1 MTGKADN
8 KKSAE
13 REMPLKERIRTLPE
27 SPGVYV
33 FRNRQEK
40 VIYVGKAVNLRSRVR
55 SYFAKTSDGRA
66 FFELLRRDIAD
77 VSHVVTDTEKEA
89 LILECNLI
97 KQFKPRYN
105 VLLTDD
111 ASYICLRIDLN
122 EEYPRVQLPS
132 GRERALVSKAQRDG
146 GSERNVLWFGPYA
159 SAGKARSTLREL
171 NRIFPLRKCSNTQFG
186 RRRRP
191 CIQHQMG
198 RCLGPCSGHVEQAE
212 YNDVLEEAIMVL
224 NGRYEKVKL
233 LLTERMERE
242 SKLMH
247 FERAAEMRDRLRAI
261 EATFEKQRMNVVGGV
276 DRDIFGV
283 YRDAKSIAIGV
294 LFVRDGKLGELNS
307 YHFDQQ
313 HFTPAEV
320 FESFVEQF
328 YIRQQRF
335 IPQEVLVPFD
345 IGSADALAEMLTE
358 KRGRVAR
365 SSEAWTW
372 AQHGQRKTVDRG
384 TRAGGREGLRK
395 VRVIHP
401 RRGEK
406 LRLVELAARN
416 AEAAFKS
423 RVSDAALVED
433 LLQSLKEKLGLRRPP
448 KCIECFDISNFQGHL
463 AVGSMV
469 SFRDGKPDKSHY
481 RKFKI
486 RTITQSD
493 DFAMMREVIRR
504 RYDPAKDESRP
515 DLTIVDGGKGQ
526 LSAAATVFAE
536 LGIDDVD
543 LVGLAKSKR
552 KPARRGRGAAGE
564 TPERVFLPG
573 RSDPVV
579 LPQDSQEMYYLV
591 RIRDEAHRFAI
602 SYHRLLRKKRQGYHP
617 LDGIPGVGDVKKK
630 RLLEE
635 FGDYGNIRD
644 ASVEELQR
652 VKGITAKDARAI
664 HRHLSDLNHR

>member
-1 MTGKADN
+1 MTGNADE
-8 KKSAE
+8 KKSAK

-55 SYFAKTSDGRA
+55 SYFAKASDGRA

-111 ASYICLRIDLN
+111 ASYICMRIDLN

-146 GSERNVLWFGPYA
+146 SSERNVLWFGPYA

-171 NRIFPLRKCSNTQFG
+171 NRIFPLRKCSNTQFS

-198 RCLGPCSGHVEQAE
+198 RCLGPCSGHVEKAE

-224 NGRYEKVKL
+224 NGRYEKVKH
-233 LLTERMERE
+233 LLTERMKRE

-247 FERAAEMRDRLRAI
+247 FERAAEMRDRLMAI
-261 EATFEKQRMNVVGGV
+261 EATFEKQKMNVVGGV

-358 KRGRVAR
+358 KRGR
-365 SSEAWTW
+365 
-372 AQHGQRKTVDRG
+372 
-384 TRAGGREGLRK
+384 K
-395 VRVIHP
+395 VQVIHP

-416 AEAAFKS
+416 AEAAFRS

-433 LLQSLKEKLGLRRPP
+433 LLESLKEKLGLRRLPRR
-448 KCIECFDISNFQGHL
+448 IECFDISNFQGHL

-493 DFAMMREVIRR
+493 DFAMMREVLRR
-504 RYDPAKDESRP
+504 RYDPAKDEPRP
-515 DLTIVDGGKGQ
+515 DLTVVDGGKGQ
-526 LSAAATVFAE
+526 LSAAVKVFAE

-552 KPARRGRGAAGE
+552 KPARRGEGGAGAKKQ

-573 RSDPVV
+573 RTDPVV

-591 RIRDEAHRFAI
+591 RVRDEAHRFAI

-635 FGDYGNIRD
+635 FGDYGSIRE
-644 ASVEELQR
+644 AGIEELQR

-664 HRHLSDLNHR
+664 HRHLGDRNHE